1 MKNLKKPVIV
11 VEGQSD
17 VNKLRL
23 LVDAEFVITNGS
35 EVSRETL
42 NFIEKLAISHD
53 IIILTDPDYPGQRI
67 RNIINEAIPGCYNA
81 YVDRSKSV
89 KGHKLGVAECDPD
102 EIKRALKDMI
112 KYQEINVENPLT
124 VSDLVDLGLTGQKD
138 SFEKRLKIA
147 EYYHL
152 GPVNTKSLI
161 YKLNML
167 SVSLEELKGVLN
179 ENCK

>member
-23 LVDAEFVITNGS
+23 LVDADFVITNGS

-42 NFIEKLAISHD
+42 KYIEKLALSRD

-67 RNIINEAIPGCYNA
+67 RNIINEAVPGCYNA
-81 YVDRSKSV
+81 YVERSKSV
-89 KGHKLGVAECDPD
+89 KGHKLGVAECEPN

-112 KYQEINVENPLT
+112 KYQEVDTQNPIT
-124 VSDLVDLGLTGQKD
+124 MSDLLDLGLTGKND
-138 SFEKRLKIA
+138 SFNKRVKVA
-147 EYYHL
+147 EYFHL

-167 SVSLEELKGVLN
+167 SITLEELKGVLD
-179 ENCK
+179 EDCK